1 MHLGPRAF
9 YRGNGGIGVPDSP
22 SLMYITNV
30 DCIACHRK
38 GEESQAA
45 LYTTKYA
52 ERAIAE
58 ACVDCHGEGYD
69 ETLRHWKSL
78 LAKAAD
84 ETSQRIFN
92 VQKVSYEFEKAK
104 GGSVDFKRAQ
114 NLLNEARHNYSFV
127 LLGRGVHNIEYAFKL
142 LNAVNNKTEQALA
155 AMDKNY
161 RPREFK
167 TEMTCTTLC
176 HVGMERWTVP
186 FNEIRFSHEPHVIGK
201 KLKCSDCH
209 SPRENHGKTFQKNCA
224 ECHHG
229 KENRKVKCE
238 NCHLA
243 VRMLI
248 QGKGAVGVNERPSNK
263 LDAVECI
270 DCHRGVTSKKKDSF
284 DVIKKRCIECHDQSY
299 GETVVRWKSTTENLL
314 KKVAP
319 KIKQVREEIERIDLR
334 RGHTFVYRKLFGEAE
349 FNYNLAKNG
358 NGVHNLE
365 YVEELLDFANQR
377 LDEAMKQLS
386 KRK

>member
-1 MHLGPRAF
+1 
-9 YRGNGGIGVPDSP
+9 
-22 SLMYITNV
+22 
-30 DCIACHRK
+30 
-38 GEESQAA
+38 
-45 LYTTKYA
+45 
-52 ERAIAE
+52 
-58 ACVDCHGEGYD
+58 
-69 ETLRHWKSL
+69 
-78 LAKAAD
+78 
-84 ETSQRIFN
+84 
-92 VQKVSYEFEKAK
+92 
-104 GGSVDFKRAQ
+104 
-114 NLLNEARHNYSFV
+114 
-127 LLGRGVHNIEYAFKL
+127 
-142 LNAVNNKTEQALA
+142 
-155 AMDKNY
+155 
-161 RPREFK
+161 
-167 TEMTCTTLC
+167 
-176 HVGMERWTVP
+176 
-186 FNEIRFSHEPHVIGK
+186 
-201 KLKCSDCH
+201 
-209 SPRENHGKTFQKNCA
+209 
-224 ECHHG
+224 
-229 KENRKVKCE
+229 
-238 NCHLA
+238 
-243 VRMLI
+243 MLI